1 MKAKVKRRH
10 RPLNLLE
17 KAIRIEQL
25 PERVSRPLAAKFG
38 HVTTRTF
45 RRAELKG
52 QLELIRRNSRVVG
65 YKKANLLAFF
75 SLKAK

>member
-25 PERVSRPLAAKFG
+25 PERVSRPLAAKL
-38 HVTTRTF
+38 VT
-45 RRAELKG
+45 
-52 QLELIRRNSRVVG
+52 SRHEFCAALSS
-65 YKKANLLAFF
+65 KADL
-75 SLKAK
+75 S